1 MPNILEYYIFT
12 AYNINMNKIKT
23 LLFVALF
30 SVSLALADS
39 GTQSQSTPV
48 ADGFL
53 SAGDL
58 VIVRPISTA
67 ATIGAFGIFAVV
79 APFTEMAG
87 CTEETYEGLVEKTG
101 KFSFDRDLG
110 DFKK

>member
-1 MPNILEYYIFT
+1 
-12 AYNINMNKIKT
+12 MNKIKT
-23 LLFVALF
+23 LALIALF
-30 SVSLALADS
+30 SASLGLSDT
-39 GTQSQSTPV
+39 GIQNDSTPV

-58 VIVRPISTA
+58 VVVRPISTA

-79 APFTEMAG
+79 SPFTEMAG
-87 CTEETYEGLVEKTG
+87 CTEETYEGLVESVG

>member
-1 MPNILEYYIFT
+1 MRVLY
-12 AYNINMNKIKT
+12 NMNKIKAFT
-23 LLFVALF
+23 LITVLL
-30 SVSLALADS
+30 VSLGLADS
-39 GTQSQSTPV
+39 GSQSESTPV

-58 VIVRPISTA
+58 VFVRPISTA
-67 ATIGAFGIFAVV
+67 VTIGAFGIFAVV

>member
-1 MPNILEYYIFT
+1 
-12 AYNINMNKIKT
+12 MNKIKT
-23 LLFVALF
+23 LLLSVAF
-30 SVSLALADS
+30 ASVSLADVGALS
-39 GTQSQSTPV
+39 ENTPI

-58 VIVRPISTA
+58 IIVRPISTA
-67 ATIGAFGIFAVV
+67 ATIGAFGIFAVI

-87 CTEETYEGLVEKTG
+87 CTEETYQGLVEKTG

-110 DFKK
+110 DFTK

>member
-1 MPNILEYYIFT
+1 
-12 AYNINMNKIKT
+12 MNKIKT
-23 LLFVALF
+23 ITLIALF
-30 SVSLALADS
+30 FASLGLSDTGS
-39 GTQSQSTPV
+39 QSESTPV
-48 ADGFL
+48 VDVFL

-58 VIVRPISTA
+58 VLVRPISTA

-87 CTEETYEGLVEKTG
+87 CTEETYKGLVEKPG

>member
-1 MPNILEYYIFT
+1 
-12 AYNINMNKIKT
+12 MNKIKT
-23 LLFVALF
+23 LLL
-30 SVSLALADS
+30 SLAFVSISLADT
-39 GTQSQSTPV
+39 GTQSESTPV

-53 SAGDL
+53 SAGDF
-58 VIVRPISTA
+58 IFVRPISTA
-67 ATIGAFGIFAVV
+67 ATIGAFGIFAVI

-110 DFKK
+110 DFNK

>member
-1 MPNILEYYIFT
+1 
-12 AYNINMNKIKT
+12 MNKIK
-23 LLFVALF
+23 ALILSMAF
-30 SVSLALADS
+30 TSLSLADV
-39 GTQSQSTPV
+39 GTSSENTPV

-53 SAGDL
+53 SVGD
-58 VIVRPISTA
+58 VVFVRPISTA

>member
-1 MPNILEYYIFT
+1 MKNIKNILLSLILASTSFT
-12 AYNINMNKIKT
+12 
-23 LLFVALF
+23 
-30 SVSLALADS
+30 LADS
-39 GTQSQSTPV
+39 GTANQSTPI

-53 SAGDL
+53 AAGDL
-58 VIVRPISTA
+58 VFVRPISSA
-67 ATIGAFGIFAVV
+67 VTIGAFGIFAVV

-87 CTEETYEGLVEKTG
+87 CTEETYEGLVESVG

>member
-1 MPNILEYYIFT
+1 
-12 AYNINMNKIKT
+12 MNKIKT
-23 LLFVALF
+23 LLLSMAFA
-30 SVSLALADS
+30 SVTFADT
-39 GTQSQSTPV
+39 GTSTENTPV

-53 SAGDL
+53 SAGD
-58 VIVRPISTA
+58 VVFVRPISTA

-87 CTEETYEGLVEKTG
+87 CTEETYEGLVENTG
-101 KFSFDRDLG
+101 KFSFNRDLG

>member
-1 MPNILEYYIFT
+1 
-12 AYNINMNKIKT
+12 MNKIKT
-23 LLFVALF
+23 LALIALL
-30 SVSLALADS
+30 SASLGLADT
-39 GTQSQSTPV
+39 GTQDESTPV

-58 VIVRPISTA
+58 VLVRPISTA

>member
-1 MPNILEYYIFT
+1 
-12 AYNINMNKIKT
+12 MNKIKNT
-23 LLFVALF
+23 LL
-30 SVSLALADS
+30 SLVLISASFAFADS
-39 GTQSQSTPV
+39 GTANSSTPV

-53 SAGDL
+53 AFGDL
-58 VIVRPISTA
+58 VLVRPISSA

-87 CTEETYEGLVEKTG
+87 CTEETYEGLVESVG

>member
-1 MPNILEYYIFT
+1 
-12 AYNINMNKIKT
+12 MNKIKT
-23 LLFVALF
+23 LVLIALF
-30 SVSLALADS
+30 FASLSLADT
-39 GTQSQSTPV
+39 GTQDETTPV

-58 VIVRPISTA
+58 VLVRPISSA
-67 ATIGAFGIFAVV
+67 VTIGAFGVFAVI

-87 CTEETYEGLVEKTG
+87 CTEETYEGLVESVG

>member
-1 MPNILEYYIFT
+1 
-12 AYNINMNKIKT
+12 MNKIKT
-23 LLFVALF
+23 LALIALF
-30 SVSLALADS
+30 SASISLSDT
-39 GTQSQSTPV
+39 GTQSESTPV

-58 VIVRPISTA
+58 VFVRPISAA

-87 CTEETYEGLVEKTG
+87 CTEETYEGLVESVG

>member
-1 MPNILEYYIFT
+1 
-12 AYNINMNKIKT
+12 MNKIKT
-23 LLFVALF
+23 LVLIALF
-30 SVSLALADS
+30 SASLGLADS
-39 GTQSQSTPV
+39 GTQSESTPV

-67 ATIGAFGIFAVV
+67 VTIGAFGIFAVV

-87 CTEETYEGLVEKTG
+87 CTEETYEGLVEKPG

>member
-1 MPNILEYYIFT
+1 
-12 AYNINMNKIKT
+12 MNKIKNT
-23 LLFVALF
+23 LL
-30 SVSLALADS
+30 SLVLISASFAFADS
-39 GTQSQSTPV
+39 GTANQSTPV

-53 SAGDL
+53 AAGD
-58 VIVRPISTA
+58 VVFVRPISTA
-67 ATIGAFGIFAVV
+67 VTIGAFGIFAIV

-87 CTEETYEGLVEKTG
+87 CTEETYEGLVESVG

>member
-1 MPNILEYYIFT
+1 MKNVKNIL
-12 AYNINMNKIKT
+12 
-23 LLFVALF
+23 L
-30 SVSLALADS
+30 SLILTSASFADS
-39 GTQSQSTPV
+39 GTANQSTQV

-53 SAGDL
+53 AAGDL
-58 VIVRPISTA
+58 VFVRPISS
-67 ATIGAFGIFAVV
+67 ATTICAFGIFAVI

-87 CTEETYEGLVEKTG
+87 CTEKTYEGLVEKTG

>member
-1 MPNILEYYIFT
+1 MPNILDYYIFT
-12 AYNINMNKIKT
+12 IYNINMNKIKT
-23 LLFVALF
+23 LVLISLF
-30 SVSLALADS
+30 STSLSLADS
-39 GTQSQSTPV
+39 GTQTESTQV

-79 APFTEMAG
+79 APFTEIAG

>member
-1 MPNILEYYIFT
+1 
-12 AYNINMNKIKT
+12 MNKIKT
-23 LLFVALF
+23 LLLIALF
-30 SVSLALADS
+30 SASLGLADS
-39 GTQSQSTPV
+39 GTQSESTPV

-67 ATIGAFGIFAVV
+67 VTIGAFGIFAVV

-101 KFSFDRDLG
+101 RFSFDRDLG

>member
-1 MPNILEYYIFT
+1 
-12 AYNINMNKIKT
+12 MNKIKT
-23 LLFVALF
+23 LVLIALF
-30 SVSLALADS
+30 SASLGLADS
-39 GTQSQSTPV
+39 GTQSESSPV

-87 CTEETYEGLVEKTG
+87 CTEETYEGLVESVG

>member
-1 MPNILEYYIFT
+1 
-12 AYNINMNKIKT
+12 MNKIKILVLT
-23 LLFVALF
+23 TLF
-30 SVSLALADS
+30 SASLLLSDT
-39 GTQSQSTPV
+39 GTQTESTPV

-58 VIVRPISTA
+58 VFVRPISTA

>member
-1 MPNILEYYIFT
+1 
-12 AYNINMNKIKT
+12 MNKIKT
-23 LLFVALF
+23 LALITLF
-30 SVSLALADS
+30 SASLGLSDT
-39 GTQSQSTPV
+39 GTQSESSPV

-58 VIVRPISTA
+58 VIVRPISSA

-87 CTEETYEGLVEKTG
+87 CTEETYEGLVESVG